1 MAVSSFLIYGGFSFF
16 ILWRLKGKSRLRRRL
31 QKEMSPTKQG
41 NASTSGDEKMVWRHF
56 IGVGG
61 KGPSAISVLTHGRLL
76 LDRHYRLWV
85 CCWAVTV
92 EMTAGCY
99 DYCCAFIA
107 SSVRLFKFQPARPQ
121 RLGVLS
127 ALNIKFL
134 MDGEG
139 GHSSCWAFCNMPD
152 THDLLPHFCLVCW
165 WSHCIIVPTRSV
177 AIEIPCALIQAVT
190 FWIITYPSV
199 GYYWSAYKIL
209 CKFQSGGYG
218 YTG

>member
-165 WSHCIIVPTRSV
+165 WSHCIIVPTRSGKV
-177 AIEIPCALIQAVT
+177 NGGCC
-190 FWIITYPSV
+190 WIDRARFCCEGHLRNLKSI
-199 GYYWSAYKIL
+199 AE
-209 CKFQSGGYG
+209 
-218 YTG
+218 

>member
-1 MAVSSFLIYGGFSFF
+1 
-16 ILWRLKGKSRLRRRL
+16 
-31 QKEMSPTKQG
+31 MSPTKQG

-127 ALNIKFL
+127 GVAVGSLLQIPKWWIWLYWMTPSNWTIRGLFTSQYGDIDKVIDVFGEKKAVSLFLKDYFGFPHDQLGVVAVVLIAYAVAFASLFAYCISKLN
-134 MDGEG
+134 
-139 GHSSCWAFCNMPD
+139 
-152 THDLLPHFCLVCW
+152 
-165 WSHCIIVPTRSV
+165 
-177 AIEIPCALIQAVT
+177 
-190 FWIITYPSV
+190 
-199 GYYWSAYKIL
+199 
-209 CKFQSGGYG
+209 FQRR
-218 YTG
+218 

>member
-1 MAVSSFLIYGGFSFF
+1 
-16 ILWRLKGKSRLRRRL
+16 
-31 QKEMSPTKQG
+31 
-41 NASTSGDEKMVWRHF
+41 MVWRRF

-61 KGPSAISVLTHGRLL
+61 KGLSAISVLTHGRLL

-127 ALNIKFL
+127 
-134 MDGEG
+134 G
-139 GHSSCWAFCNMPD
+139 GRSSCWAFCNMPD

-165 WSHCIIVPTRSV
+165 WSHCIIVPTRLQGIFYVQVPTSSMSHSFV
-177 AIEIPCALIQAVT
+177 DPVLMTTWNLLEALLTPQMFVQSRHVQPKI
-190 FWIITYPSV
+190 SMNKV
-199 GYYWSAYKIL
+199 GYRLKSPSISMFLPYVSCFYL
-209 CKFQSGGYG
+209 SYV
-218 YTG
+218 